1 MKPKYRQK
9 AKSCYMYTD
18 NFLVH
23 IKAEDITDIT
33 KFVETRFYTSNYGL
47 WRPLT
52 RGKNKKVIRLM
63 KDELGRKI
71 MTEFAALRPK
81 TQGYLTDDIDE
92 NKNLKNSE
100 KCVTKWKLTFKD
112 NKHCLDAT
120 HLTQNKSN
128 LKKINLM

>member
-1 MKPKYRQK
+1 
-9 AKSCYMYTD
+9 MYTD

-23 IKAEDITDIT
+23 IKTEDITDIT

>member
-9 AKSCYMYTD
+9 AKLCYMYTD

-23 IKAEDITDIT
+23 IKTEDIKDIT
-33 KFVETRFYTSNYGL
+33 KFVETWFYTSNYGL

-71 MTEFAALRPK
+71 MTEFTALRPK

-100 KCVTKWKLTFKD
+100 KCVTKWKLTFRCNSPHSK
-112 NKHCLDAT
+112 
-120 HLTQNKSN
+120 
-128 LKKINLM
+128 